1 MKVTVGQITDK
12 GLNPKRATN
21 EDNLFALPEVGLFL
35 VADGVGGRL
44 GGEVASQTVVD
55 VFSRVFSQPQN
66 EELRTLIANTID
78 LCNQKIHED
87 AHSNPDLDGMATTVA
102 LVAVSGTR
110 AIVAHVGDSR
120 VYRYDTH
127 GLICLTEDH
136 SEVGEALRA
145 GTITPEQAAMH
156 PRRNVISRAIGA
168 EPEVEPD
175 FREIEIDEETSF
187 LLCTDGITRHI
198 TDAEISRLM
207 RGGERPQ
214 ALCEKMKALCYQG
227 GAEDNLT
234 AIVVDFSEYRYVAP
248 HSEDATRP
256 RMAAVQTTILPEAP
270 VVASNAKIELDL
282 KAQAQ
287 SGLLRK
293 APSQAAAE
301 PVAASAQA
309 SDGHAGIDSSTTAVR
324 KKPSLGKRE
333 VTIKLP
339 LPTVKMPPKEEMS
352 LAMRMSLL
360 GAAALAGLL
369 LGMFVS
375 GPINR
380 LLGSR
385 FSGTDPYLLKNTIRK
400 PVDADV
406 ASAFA
411 LHLEGRSNEA
421 RTRLNEL
428 LVSNP
433 RNAEAHLFLGRI
445 DFDQKGYQEAISH
458 MSEATRIDPDL
469 QDVWI
474 NLAQAYLAI
483 GQTRNAQDCLARA
496 LKSGAVAPAAPVPES
511 VPSVRPEGKPTP
523 LG

>member
-1 MKVTVGQITDK
+1 MKAIVGQITDK
-12 GLNPKRATN
+12 GLNPKRVTN
-21 EDNLFALPEVGLFL
+21 EDNLVALPDVGLYL

-55 VFSRVFSQPQN
+55 VFTRVFSQPQN
-66 EELRTLIANTID
+66 EDLRTLIANTID

-87 AHSNPDLDGMATTVA
+87 ARSNPDLDGMATTVA
-102 LVAVSGTR
+102 MVAVSGTR

-145 GTITPEQAAMH
+145 GTITPEQAAKH

-175 FREIEIDEETSF
+175 FREIEIDDETSF

-214 ALCEKMKALCYQG
+214 PLCEKMKSLCYQG

-234 AIVVDFSEYRYVAP
+234 AIVVDFSEYRYAAP
-248 HSEDATRP
+248 VPEDATRP
-256 RMAAVQTTILPEAP
+256 RLEAAQTAIVPETP
-270 VVASNAKIELDL
+270 IVASKAKIELDL

-287 SGLLRK
+287 SGPLRK
-293 APSQAAAE
+293 VPSQAAAE
-301 PVAASAQA
+301 PAATT
-309 SDGHAGIDSSTTAVR
+309 SDGQAAVDSSTTAVR

-339 LPTVKMPPKEEMS
+339 LPTVQIPPKEEMS

-360 GAAALAGLL
+360 GAAALVGLL
-369 LGMFVS
+369 LGVFVA
-375 GPINR
+375 GPISR
-380 LLGSR
+380 LIGGRLG
-385 FSGTDPYLLKNTIRK
+385 GDPYSAKNMAVRK
-400 PVDADV
+400 PADADV

-445 DFDQKGYQEAISH
+445 DFDQRGYQDAIAH
-458 MSEATRIDPDL
+458 MSEATRIDPEL

-496 LKSGAVAPAAPVPES
+496 LKSGAVVPSAPVPES
-511 VPSVRPEGKPTP
+511 VPSARPEGKPTP